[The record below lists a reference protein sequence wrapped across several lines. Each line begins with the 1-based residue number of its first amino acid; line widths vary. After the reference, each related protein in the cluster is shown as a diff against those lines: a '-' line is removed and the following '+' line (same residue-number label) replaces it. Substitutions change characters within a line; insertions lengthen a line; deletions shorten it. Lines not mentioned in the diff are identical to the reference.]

1 MDVETQSPT
10 VIAVAVAFAIITFVI
25 LSLRLYARIFLVKHV
40 GKDDYLI
47 IVASLLSWSFI
58 AATIRSAEL
67 GLGGHYPDV
76 MARGVPNFV
85 AYLQTVWLSSVMYNA
100 TLGFIKTSVLS
111 LYMRL
116 GDERLR
122 TLSIVMICVV
132 SCQATAH
139 VLVCI
144 FQCNPVQAAYDITI
158 PVTEKRCIDINA
170 FYLANAA
177 VNILTDILTYALP
190 IPLVLK
196 LPIPRAQRVGLG
208 VVLCLGFVACLSS
221 VIRIT
226 FIPAMLV
233 SHDPTWDIAQ
243 PMYWSVIETNIG
255 ILASSIPSTKV
266 IAKRYFPRRRR
277 TGSDWHPAAL
287 ALGRWTVPSRRT
299 RATRGRA
306 RRRTHTTEAHAT
318 GWPSRSGASSRAS
331 RTWTSRPPARCSA
344 CSCWKSRRR
353 CRRVRFSTTT
363 PSSPPARVSRVAAK
377 GGSCATS
384 RR

>member
-1 MDVETQSPT
+1 MCGWT
-10 VIAVAVAFAIITFVI
+10 
-25 LSLRLYARIFLVKHV
+25 
-40 GKDDYLI
+40 
-47 IVASLLSWSFI
+47 
-58 AATIRSAEL
+58 AEL

-76 MARGVPNFV
+76 VARGVPNFV

-144 FQCNPVQAAYDITI
+144 FQCSPIQAAYDVTI
-158 PVTEKRCIDINA
+158 PDSAKRCVDINA
-170 FYLANAA
+170 FYLANAG

-190 IPLVLK
+190 IPLVLR
-196 LPIPRAQRVGLG
+196 LQAPPAQRVGLG
-208 VVLCLGFVACLSS
+208 VVLCLGFVACLAS

-255 ILASSIPSTKV
+255 ILASSIPSTKA
-266 IAKRYFPRRRR
+266 IAKRYFPRLLGSSRTPGGVVGNGAGGGGGGGVGGGGGFYTIGGSWDNGDGSRSKGEMGRTAGGGGGKKSGGASPHYSDGDGDGGHEMATSPGPRPDEQPSDKEELTGVPEGRRIGATTPGRRR
-277 TGSDWHPAAL
+277 
-287 ALGRWTVPSRRT
+287 
-299 RATRGRA
+299 
-306 RRRTHTTEAHAT
+306 
-318 GWPSRSGASSRAS
+318 
-331 RTWTSRPPARCSA
+331 
-344 CSCWKSRRR
+344 
-353 CRRVRFSTTT
+353 
-363 PSSPPARVSRVAAK
+363 
-377 GGSCATS
+377 
-384 RR
+384 